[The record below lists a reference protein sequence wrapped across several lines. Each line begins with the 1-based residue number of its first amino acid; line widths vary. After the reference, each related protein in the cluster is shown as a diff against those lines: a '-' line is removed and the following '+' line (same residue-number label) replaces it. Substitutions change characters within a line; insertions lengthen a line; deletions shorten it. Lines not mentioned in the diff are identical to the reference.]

1 MLKKAANRT
10 QVNCHQTRSKFDHQ
24 RHHFE
29 IDSAHKKSPR
39 TVDNLVSVKMLFC
52 WTDCQEK
59 EEYELVLKCRR
70 PWWNLKQS
78 EGNLGKHN
86 FTLLISNLS
95 NIKISCILFHGG
107 KNVKWTEEHTS
118 SIRVFFCRLKI
129 CSLSFIFIALY
140 KNKEWQ
146 GRASPSVTLKALNF
160 LYLLA
165 WLFSIKINFTVVIAP
180 CGITPLCYFRWVW
193 ETEIHFSSKFSIWH
207 NFSQYIWCNM

>member
-70 PWWNLKQS
+70 PWWNFKQS

-86 FTLLISNLS
+86 FTLLISNLI
-95 NIKISCILFHGG
+95 NIS
-107 KNVKWTEEHTS
+107 
-118 SIRVFFCRLKI
+118 
-129 CSLSFIFIALY
+129 
-140 KNKEWQ
+140 
-146 GRASPSVTLKALNF
+146 
-160 LYLLA
+160 
-165 WLFSIKINFTVVIAP
+165 
-180 CGITPLCYFRWVW
+180 
-193 ETEIHFSSKFSIWH
+193 
-207 NFSQYIWCNM
+207 